1 MADATV
7 LKTVGL
13 IIRTG
18 SSPVSDTTR
27 KPKPVERSTGFDFTT
42 AKFTAKLFILPLLGF
57 RLAPS
62 GTHQTPSPI
71 KGVPFRSALPDPFE
85 LPLES
90 VRGTLRAA

>member
-1 MADATV
+1 
-7 LKTVGL
+7 
-13 IIRTG
+13 
-18 SSPVSDTTR
+18 
-27 KPKPVERSTGFDFTT
+27 
-42 AKFTAKLFILPLLGF
+42 LGF

-71 KGVPFRSALPDPFE
+71 KGVPSRSALPDPFE